1 MRYTCFCLVSLEDL
15 RVWLCSDLAYYTAAG
30 ANSQTEIKQEEV
42 EVGRVVDFVQSL
54 PRRDRVLLYVIA
66 C

>member
-1 MRYTCFCLVSLEDL
+1 M
-15 RVWLCSDLAYYTAAG
+15 WLCSDLAYYTAAG
-30 ANSQTEIKQEEV
+30 AKSQTEIKQEEV